1 MPYRPKPA
9 AYQATTDDSSQDQE
23 NVNSAADDWT
33 PELSGEASVEQDKSN
48 QPQDYGSYYEPSED
62 YNTNQSFAGFVGIK
76 ATCTNCTKHFP
87 SKTKLHK
94 HLRTGCRANK
104 VNTGSVNS
112 LPVNLAEAQVIELT
126 ASQEGVGSGS
136 AYRAWNF
143 AEAQVMFSPEATGA
157 AAVYIDTGC
166 GVTLYDK

>member
-1 MPYRPKPA
+1 M
-9 AYQATTDDSSQDQE
+9 E
-23 NVNSAADDWT
+23 
-33 PELSGEASVEQDKSN
+33 
-48 QPQDYGSYYEPSED
+48 
-62 YNTNQSFAGFVGIK
+62 
-76 ATCTNCTKHFP
+76 ATCTNCTEHFP

-112 LPVNLAEAQVIELT
+112 LPVNLAEAQVIEST

-143 AEAQVMFSPEATGA
+143 AEAQVMFLPEATGA
-157 AAVYIDTGC
+157 ATIYIDTGYGITLC
-166 GVTLYDK
+166 DKQWLAKVLPEAPIQTIEVPLKVRGVGTSLQETSEYTVVPFYLPGPRRYG